1 MIAIVGGLFAI
12 LLGVIAVLA
21 ILALCL
27 GITVFWI
34 WMLVDAIRNDTLQG
48 WHRVLWAVLI
58 WFTHIIG
65 AAIYFFFGRRPA
77 VRTA

>member
-1 MIAIVGGLFAI
+1 MIAIVLTI
-12 LLGVIAVLA
+12 MAVLFGICA
-21 ILALCL
+21 VLGILALCL
-27 GITVFWI
+27 GITAFWI
-34 WMLVDAIRNDTLQG
+34 WMLVDAIRNDQLQG

-65 AAIYFFFGRRPA
+65 AVIYFIFGKRCA